1 MGTGDTYIYPDSSP
15 THYSNGRG
23 QSFLRS
29 PIVSVWKQPITADTF
44 LYESGMSGVISSA
57 GLKVTG
63 KPADTEGLAVEKGK
77 MYNAGNLVYVSYSS
91 DLTTPVQ
98 LSDFFVWKYWLKDPD
113 QAQPQT
119 DQGFS
124 TEALDARLIAYVPP
138 KANSTTGE
146 KAYGLLFFES
156 STTSGGKSMTTNCGV
171 TVQQRLFADDD
182 SYQNNYIASNNTW
195 DNWYCGD
202 ENNSYTI
209 AYRAN
214 RAKASVVSLIGGAER
229 TTRVSRRV
237 DMSALQW
244 KVSMVNNVAE
254 LTVSDKTKSQL
265 SGRYAG

>member
-1 MGTGDTYIYPDSSP
+1 M
-15 THYSNGRG
+15 
-23 QSFLRS
+23 
-29 PIVSVWKQPITADTF
+29 
-44 LYESGMSGVISSA
+44 
-57 GLKVTG
+57 
-63 KPADTEGLAVEKGK
+63 
-77 MYNAGNLVYVSYSS
+77 
-91 DLTTPVQ
+91 
-98 LSDFFVWKYWLKDPD
+98 
-113 QAQPQT
+113 
-119 DQGFS
+119 
-124 TEALDARLIAYVPP
+124 
-138 KANSTTGE
+138 
-146 KAYGLLFFES
+146 
-156 STTSGGKSMTTNCGV
+156 

-254 LTVSDKTKSQL
+254 LTVSVKPSPSYPADMLDEFMKQILYLDVEATYEGGNVTRRFS
-265 SGRYAG
+265 SNGGT